1 MTEIFYIINV
11 ISKITIIIGILLLF
25 ILICR
30 RYLDAIYEHVDGLL
44 NDDNLNKLGIPHI
57 HKDRRLYHIIKRI
70 IDLLC
75 SSLFLVINLPLMLF
89 IAILIKA
96 ESRGPIFIKQKRL
109 GKRGKVFYAYKF
121 RTMTFFP
128 QEEKLLKE
136 IKLNIKINDDP
147 RITVVG
153 KFLRKTS
160 LDEFPKFLSVLK
172 GDMSLIGTSEATD
185 YSYIEG
191 LGNEAA
197 NAILSVKPGLVSLWS
212 LSGSRMRWDLSYR
225 LAYDVYYV
233 SHQSFIL
240 DLSILLMTPISVL
253 GRASSA

>member
-1 MTEIFYIINV
+1 MTEINFIINV
-11 ISKITIIIGILLLF
+11 VFPITIIGGIFLLL

-44 NDDNLNKLGIPHI
+44 TGDNLNKLRILHI
-57 HKDRRLYHIIKRI
+57 HKERRLYHIIKRI

-75 SSLFLVINLPLMLF
+75 SSLFLLINLPLMLF
-89 IAILIKA
+89 AAILIKA

-121 RTMTFFP
+121 RTMTAFP
-128 QEEKLLKE
+128 LEEKLLKE
-136 IKLNIKINDDP
+136 IDLNIKINDDP

-160 LDEFPKFLSVLK
+160 LDELPKFLNVLK
-172 GDMSLIGTSEATD
+172 GDMSLVGTSEATD

-191 LGNEAA
+191 LGSEVAI
-197 NAILSVKPGLVSLWS
+197 AILSVKPGLASLWS
-212 LSGSRMRWDLSYR
+212 LSGSRMRWDLSSR
-225 LAYDVYYV
+225 LAYDFYYV